1 MSNPLPNVSTKVSN
15 NPNIISNQAGLRLPA
30 YVGLGPTTITYTD
43 EAVIRGSGA
52 VDNLSVY
59 PSSGSSLIQVASIT
73 GVTVGAPNAVLTSKG
88 GQLYQIASASLSP
101 AGQITWNTGSVTD
114 IPGYGVTY
122 YVTYNSNV
130 PALQY
135 NPQTSSTKEQ
145 LQALYGNEN
154 NQTGIL
160 TIAGSVGLENGS
172 PQVITIQASGSS
184 FNMFAYQAAIDQLQK
199 LNNIEQIVCVFPSG
213 SVTAAQQQQLITYAF
228 SHTQYM
234 NNIGKNRGI
243 MSGSPSPAYAAD
255 GFDTIGFAS
264 QAGTYLN
271 RAAAL
276 MSTDSIYVVPST
288 IQRYDQSGNLIQL
301 DGNFGAAAIAGLQA
315 AQSLRSTPLDG
326 FVVAGLVIE
335 DNKWLP
341 AEEQQLSDGNCTI
354 LVSNAGVVTIL
365 QYITGDPTSADTQEP
380 SVRAVQRLVIR
391 TLNTGLFNAYMNK
404 GLTIQPETILDVI
417 ATTNSLLQGLVTSK
431 EIVAYG
437 KNNNPITG
445 EVATSAIQD
454 ATNPLKID
462 VTASYAPAYP
472 LKFISVTVSVF
483 LSA

>member
-1 MSNPLPNVSTKVSN
+1 MGNPLPNVSTTVKN
-15 NPNIISNQAGLRLPA
+15 NPNIISNQTGLRLPA
-30 YVGLGPTTITYTD
+30 FVGLGPTSILYVA
-43 EAVIRGSGA
+43 EAVVRGSGS

-59 PSSGSSLIQVASIT
+59 PSSGSSLVQVASIS
-73 GVTVGAPNAVLTSKG
+73 GVTVGAPNAVLTSQG
-88 GQLYQIASASLSP
+88 GQLYQIASASVSG
-101 AGQITWNTGSVTD
+101 AGQITWNTGSVID
-114 IPGYGVTY
+114 IPAQGVVY

-130 PALQY
+130 PVSQYSLQ
-135 NPQTSSTKEQ
+135 TTSTKQQ

-160 TIAGSVGLENGS
+160 TIAGSLALENGS
-172 PQVITIQASGSS
+172 PQVITVQASGSS
-184 FNMFAYQAAIDQLQK
+184 FNVSAYQAAITQLQK

-213 SVTAAQQQQLITYAF
+213 SVTAAQQQQVLTFAF
-228 SHTQYM
+228 SQTQYM
-234 NNIGKNRGI
+234 NNIGKDTGL
-243 MSGSPSPAYAAD
+243 MSGSPSALYASD

-264 QAGTYLN
+264 QPGTYLY
-271 RAAAL
+271 RSAAL
-276 MSTDSIYVVPST
+276 QSADSLYVVPST
-288 IQRYDQSGNLIQL
+288 IQRYDQSGNLIQI

-315 AQSLRSTPLDG
+315 AQPLRSTPLDG
-326 FVVAGLVIE
+326 FVVTGLVIE

-365 QYITGDPTSADTQEP
+365 QYITGDSTSADTQEP
-380 SVRAVQRLVIR
+380 SVRAVERLVKR

-417 ATTNSLLQGLVTSK
+417 ATTNALLQGLVTGK

-437 KNNNPITG
+437 KSNNPITG

-454 ATNPLKID
+454 ATNPLQIN
-462 VTASYAPAYP
+462 VTASYQPAYP
-472 LKFISVTVSVF
+472 LKFISVTVNVF